1 MIRLFEIEQG
11 VVKPTEHCKVI
22 KWLSLLEEEYDNY
35 IDIYAYLYYM
45 SAMGEENPF
54 FHVPELERETR
65 ILESL
70 NSEIPTEDDYV
81 IDALEKTKSLYET
94 PTLRSYLAVK
104 TVIDKLTDYLNDT
117 EITDGKDGNL
127 TGITKTVKDFNEM
140 RRTFKD
146 VLKDLESEQEHKVRG
161 GQNLAYDQ

>member
-22 KWLSLLEEEYDNY
+22 KWLSILEEEYDNH

-54 FHVPELERETR
+54 FHVPELEREER
-65 ILESL
+65 ILDSL
-70 NSEIPTEDDYV
+70 NSEIPIEDDYV
-81 IDALEKTKSLYET
+81 VEALEKTQQLYET

-127 TGITKTVKDFNEM
+127 AGITKTVKDFNEM

-161 GQNLAYDQ
+161 SQKLAYDQ